1 MYIKVNRRNLPDCI
15 VMIGKD
21 RATKKCVLVELS
33 PGQIFMGKFDSIED
47 AIANIMS
54 RADVVCFSLINNPF
68 APPKTANVI
77 ERVTMPE
84 LDPSAY
90 RAMIE
95 QSLKDVE
102 ELDNRLS
109 DLICKDLRETK

>member
-54 RADVVCFSLINNPF
+54 RADVVCFSLINDPF
-68 APPKTANVI
+68 APPKTANAINHEV
-77 ERVTMPE
+77 
-84 LDPSAY
+84 SAY
-90 RAMIE
+90 PRHCPHATMDG
-95 QSLKDVE
+95 QDSTMSTDSTPLY
-102 ELDNRLS
+102 
-109 DLICKDLRETK
+109 

>member
-1 MYIKVNRRNLPDCI
+1 MYLKIKRRNRPDCI
-15 VMIGKD
+15 VMIGND
-21 RATKKCVLVELS
+21 CATKKCVLVELS

-68 APPKTANVI
+68 APPKTANTI
-77 ERVTMPE
+77 DHKLTA
-84 LDPSAY
+84 LDPTVY

-95 QSLKDVE
+95 QSLKEVGE
-102 ELDNRLS
+102 MDNLLS
-109 DLICKDLRETK
+109 DLICKDLSETT

>member
-68 APPKTANVI
+68 APPKTANAI
-77 ERVTMPE
+77 NHKRTA
-84 LDPSAY
+84 LDPTVY

-102 ELDNRLS
+102 EMDNRLS
-109 DLICKDLRETK
+109 ELICKGFK